1 MTKFNIQSCKTVED
15 FKELRDRLIADHL
28 EAFFRAPTRS
38 SYNPVTRAYAQTKSN
53 ISRATRANLRELN
66 SYCEAVTGVTI
77 WEDAAEKIVDVGNP
91 VDPE

>member
-1 MTKFNIQSCKTVED
+1 MTKAKTLEH
-15 FKELRDRLIADHL
+15 FMEKRDKLMEQHL
-28 EAFFRAPTRS
+28 DAFFKAPTQSR
-38 SYNPVTRAYAQTKSN
+38 YNKVTGQYAETKSN

-77 WEDAAEKIVDVGNP
+77 WEDADEKIVDVGNP

>member
-53 ISRATRANLRELN
+53 ISRATKQNLRELDTWCFGMLN
-66 SYCEAVTGVTI
+66 VHI
-77 WEDAAEKIVDVGNP
+77 WEDADEEVVSIGKP
-91 VDPE
+91 VDPT

>member
-1 MTKFNIQSCKTVED
+1 MTKAKTLEH
-15 FKELRDRLIADHL
+15 FMAKRDKLMEQHL
-28 EAFFRAPTRS
+28 DAFFKAPTQSR
-38 SYNPVTRAYAQTKSN
+38 YNKVTGQYAETKSN